1 MSFSSQDF
9 RRAMGHFATG
19 ITTVTTVLD
28 GKYYGIT
35 VNAFCSVSLNPPL
48 VLISIDKTTK
58 THAVL
63 AQSRVYA
70 VNILSENQQEYSARF
85 ARREGDSVK
94 TFDDI
99 KFTTG
104 ETGSPLFEEALAYA
118 DCRVVAEY
126 EGGDHTL
133 FMAEVLDIH
142 YNQSE
147 KIPEPIIY
155 YRSNY
160 RSLKD

>member
-1 MSFSSQDF
+1 MSVSPQDF
-9 RRAMGHFATG
+9 RKAMGHFATG

-28 GKYYGIT
+28 GKHYGIT
-35 VNAFCSVSLNPPL
+35 VNAFCSVSLTPPL
-48 VLISIDKTTK
+48 VLISIDKSTK

-63 AQSRVYA
+63 LQSRVYA
-70 VNILSENQQEYSARF
+70 VNFLSQEQQHFSERF

-118 DCRVVAEY
+118 DCRIVTEY

-133 FMAEVLDIH
+133 FMAEVLDLH

-147 KIPEPIIY
+147 EIPDPVLY
-155 YRSNY
+155 YRSKY
-160 RSLKD
+160 RYLKD